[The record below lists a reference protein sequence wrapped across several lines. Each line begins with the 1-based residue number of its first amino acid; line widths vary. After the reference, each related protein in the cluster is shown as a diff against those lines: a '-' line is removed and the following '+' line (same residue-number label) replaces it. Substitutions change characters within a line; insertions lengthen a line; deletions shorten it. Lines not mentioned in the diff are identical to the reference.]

1 MVRYNRT
8 IYSVT
13 EYLSEAI
20 VLEKETS
27 GDLDIRVSLFTKK
40 FGKLKARAKSARR
53 IVSKLSP
60 HLEPGNVVL
69 ARLIEKNGLQV
80 VDALKQAR
88 LALPPGDLFFLNHII
103 AEAEPD
109 IRLWRSIMSDDFSW
123 VRILEILGWDPR
135 EAACAHCAGSKPA
148 FFSVF
153 KQELFCDEC
162 ASKLGRSTLLCIN
175 Q

>member
-1 MVRYNRT
+1 M
-8 IYSVT
+8 T

-20 VLEKETS
+20 VLDKEAS
-27 GDLDIRVSLFTKK
+27 GDLDVRVSLFTKK
-40 FGKLKARAKSARR
+40 FGKLRARAKSARR

-60 HLEPGNVVL
+60 HLEPGNIVQ

-80 VDALKQAR
+80 VDVLKQAR
-88 LALPPGDLFFLNHII
+88 LTISPGDLFFLNHVI

-109 IRLWRSIMSDDFSW
+109 IRLWRSIVSDDFSW
-123 VRILEILGWDPR
+123 ARILGILGWDPR
-135 EAACAHCAGSKPA
+135 EAVCAHCAGSKPA

-153 KQELFCDEC
+153 KQELFCDGC
-162 ASKLGRSTLLCIN
+162 ASKLGRSALLCIN